1 MLTRTQSSVLDLGV
15 RTMMPSHFPAILL
28 MSVIAAGDGWSFAL
42 AANEISANPARTP
55 ITRVPSCKN
64 RIVLLMQPPR
74 DQTSGV
80 GFRVLAT
87 RQQVSGVGRQKT
99 GFGFQVSGNTSAT

>member
-28 MSVIAAGDGWSFAL
+28 MSVIAVGDGWSFAL
-42 AANEISANPARTP
+42 AANEVATNPAKAP
-55 ITRVPSCKN
+55 ITRAPSCKN

-87 RQQVSGVGRQKT
+87 RQQVSGVR
-99 GFGFQVSGNTSAT
+99 FQVSGVRKYF